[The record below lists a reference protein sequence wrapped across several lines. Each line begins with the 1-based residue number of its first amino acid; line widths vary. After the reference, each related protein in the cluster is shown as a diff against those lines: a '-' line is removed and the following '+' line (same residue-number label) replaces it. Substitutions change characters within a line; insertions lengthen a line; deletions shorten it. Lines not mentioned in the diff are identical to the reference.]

1 MRFMCF
7 QSSEKLSEVNAATSK
22 ESSRSLPL
30 WHSFC
35 CAEQQTPCSELW
47 ASVAFWLILP
57 HLCSM
62 LHSSIWQ
69 SMVTMQNI
77 HALQHVCKSGL
88 WTWVSGRHKIYPAEV
103 KKSNL
108 GKRNMEEQW
117 NSLVQLPLQK
127 NLTVITPSW
136 WSQRRGPLEWAEV
149 CPPALVQG
157 RQYGGKLLF
166 LKCTAALLLCLAE
179 ASGREEQ
186 ELIMQVKKGTVQ
198 IGTWAGNALET

>member
-1 MRFMCF
+1 MSSTWDLASLITCLRLDSVPHVLFWMRQPFTKEQSPPLSENMRFMCF

-47 ASVAFWLILP
+47 ASIAFWLILP
-57 HLCSM
+57 HLCSV

-117 NSLVQLPLQK
+117 NSLVQLPLKK

-157 RQYGGKLLF
+157 RQYGG
-166 LKCTAALLLCLAE
+166 
-179 ASGREEQ
+179 
-186 ELIMQVKKGTVQ
+186 
-198 IGTWAGNALET
+198 